1 MPGEFDVPS
10 TEEVRRAHTNADTDG
25 SRQAAHHTLGAKA
38 EQAAPGNH
46 SHDGGT
52 SILLLDG
59 TTISGSRG
67 TSSAVASII
76 AALVQL
82 GATDATT
89 A

>member
-10 TEEVRRAHTNADTDG
+10 AEEITKLHRNADTDG
-25 SRQAAHHTLGAKA
+25 DARSAHHTLGARA
-38 EQAAPGNH
+38 GQAAPGNH

-52 SILLLDG
+52 SVLLLDG

-67 TSSAVASII
+67 TSTAVVSII